1 MVSGSG
7 AGVRLAGAAVDPC
20 SCEGSR
26 HRASAGPPARAADA
40 VSGGGGGGGSSD
52 DAGGV
57 GSGRDTAARHRW
69 ESCATSLAAATSA
82 ASSSICMVR
91 WPRTV
96 AATRMAICTML
107 THPRPPIRNFVTLHL
122 DRLGRA
128 MPSRRQET
136 ARTRELCKELRGNA
150 RAKMQIIVLSGKT
163 CVCVSGA
170 PASHYCVLISLI
182 FLPKYGFNTYTTVK
196 RK

>member
-182 FLPKYGFNTYTTVK
+182 FFTKVRL
-196 RK
+196 